1 MLKFWLKSWLNYGLI
16 FLLSLTLVACAAT
29 VPPPPST
36 TSEAN
41 PQKEMQAQK
50 VVALTPL
57 TADIIYQLAPTKL
70 VGVPGSKLT
79 SDDRRFQNLVAVS
92 AERTP
97 PNLEKIVALQPN
109 LVIGAAGFH
118 DQTLDKLKQLNIP
131 TLTTEVTSWAALQEL
146 TKTLA
151 RSLNA
156 DPQPLLDRYQTCLAN
171 PPAQTPS
178 TLTLVSRQPILA
190 PNQTSW
196 AGDFLAQ
203 FKVNN
208 LAAELQ
214 GDSPMRG
221 YITLSA
227 EKILQSN
234 PEIMI
239 LVDTGDDILA
249 QFKTDSFWNKL
260 QAVKTDRV
268 YVFDYY
274 GLVNPGSIDRIETAC
289 TQLKEIF
296 STR

>member
-1 MLKFWLKSWLNYGLI
+1 MLKFWLNYGLM
-16 FLLSLTLVACAAT
+16 FLLSLTVVACAAT
-29 VPPPPST
+29 TPSMSPSKPT
-36 TSEAN
+36 EAS
-41 PQKEMQAQK
+41 PQTEMQAQK

-57 TADIIYQLAPTKL
+57 TADIVYQLAPNKL
-70 VGVPGSKLT
+70 VGIPGNKLT
-79 SDDRRFQNLVAVS
+79 SDNIRFQNLMVVS

-97 PNLEKIVALQPN
+97 PNLEKIVALQPS

-131 TLTTEVTSWAALQEL
+131 TLTTEVISWAALQEL

-156 DPQPLLDRYQTCLAN
+156 DPQPLLDRYQTCFAN
-171 PPAQTPS
+171 PPTQTPS
-178 TLTLVSRQPILA
+178 TLMLVSRQPILA

-208 LAAELQ
+208 LASELQ

-221 YITLSA
+221 YITLSP

-249 QFKTDSFWNKL
+249 QFKADSFWNKL
-260 QAVKTDRV
+260 QAVKNNRV

-274 GLVNPGSIDRIETAC
+274 GLVNPGSISRIEKAC
-289 TQLKEIF
+289 TQLKQIF
-296 STR
+296 PTR